1 MRTQISPKFSAV
13 IGGVIG
19 LLFFGSLYPSF
30 AAKPVCPGPHP
41 SCGDDNGSG
50 DEATYSA
57 EFGGEIVGQSG
68 VDNWVLGFL
77 GKNSIGLN
85 DAQPAGLD
93 VGTVTSLNLLPG
105 IENGDICFQ
114 SNSFP
119 NLTPTNDP
127 PSLHNDSSLLHQAY
141 IKEGKGGRA
150 ESRIWLHGVTI
161 LGQEEVLYVLKLFGQ
176 FDPETAWPPTEG
188 SHLVMFY
195 DWELAVEGGKKATK
209 DDSCAGEGTTTVAIT
224 VTAEL

>member
-1 MRTQISPKFSAV
+1 MRTQISPKFGAV

-68 VDNWVLGFL
+68 ADNWVLGFL

-85 DAQPAGLD
+85 DAPPDSLD
-93 VGTVTSLNLLPG
+93 VGTVSELNLLADVDD
-105 IENGDICFQ
+105 IEICFQ
-114 SNSFP
+114 P
-119 NLTPTNDP
+119 NNFDGGPS
-127 PSLHNDSSLLHQAY
+127 SLHQIY

-161 LGQEEVLYVLKLFGQ
+161 LGQEEILYVLKLFGQ
-176 FDPETAWPPTEG
+176 FDPGTAWPPTEG

-195 DWELAVEGGKKATK
+195 DWELAVDGGKKATK
-209 DDSCAGEGTTTVAIT
+209 DDSCSGDGTTTVAIT